1 MKNVVCTNISN
12 RASLIAQGFK
22 AASPKRKTISLYK
35 PLPPVPTF
43 EKEESTAP
51 NVAEVAF
58 DSFLNSP
65 IGQRVKGI
73 PFDYMFADADEA
85 EVTTIHDSDHDS
97 LRKSSPPSSTQL
109 AITKLISIP
118 AEMVEDEDDAIP
130 DDAGPSTPPRV
141 IYRHNAHGLSP
152 CQLLDLSHVDGPAL
166 HAREFITAGIDITTT
181 GKIQLR

>member
-1 MKNVVCTNISN
+1 M
-12 RASLIAQGFK
+12 
-22 AASPKRKTISLYK
+22 SLYK

-43 EKEESTAP
+43 EKEEVTVPS
-51 NVAEVAF
+51 VAEVVL

-65 IGQRVKGI
+65 IGQRVKGV

-97 LRKSSPPSSTQL
+97 LRKSCPPSSSEL
-109 AITKLISIP
+109 VITKLISIP

-130 DDAGPSTPPRV
+130 DDVGPSTPPRV
-141 IYRHNAHGLSP
+141 IYRHNARGLGP
-152 CQLLDLSHVDGPAL
+152 CQLLDLSHVDTSAV
-166 HAREFITAGIDITTT
+166 HTHEFITAGIEITTT